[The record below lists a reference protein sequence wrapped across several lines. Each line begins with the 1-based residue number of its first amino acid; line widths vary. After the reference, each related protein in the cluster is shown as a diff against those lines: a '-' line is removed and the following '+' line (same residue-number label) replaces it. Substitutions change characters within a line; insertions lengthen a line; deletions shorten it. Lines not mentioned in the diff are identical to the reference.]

1 MPVPSSSSSS
11 PSSKQS
17 IRTLYL
23 SPQAA
28 PSYPLFLTSPSPS
41 VLRHVHYILITG
53 RMTKHKSS
61 RPRDNRSRSPLGPR
75 PASSL
80 PPARGATV
88 SPLPPLRPIAPPHTP
103 VRDPTVSPPSPSR
116 EPTVSPVAASS
127 TLVASSSPPE
137 DPATRDQPPNE
148 KASPDVA
155 SSLAPPDSG
164 HNNNNNN
171 HNNNNQPVGAAGPR
185 LGTPIVLSREPIPR
199 GAGAAA
205 PAGSSRA
212 AAAAGFASSS
222 DWRGARDQH
231 PAGGGSFG
239 VGVGVVSSSFEN
251 RGGVWGQPNG
261 QPAAGGAAAAGAGGG
276 GAIPPPAD
284 TRGMRP
290 QMNGVFCGEYEGTI
304 RLVVMG
310 PARAGKTA
318 CECFS

>member
-28 PSYPLFLTSPSPS
+28 PSYPLFPTSRSPS
-41 VLRHVHYILITG
+41 VLRHVHYIPITG
-53 RMTKHKSS
+53 RMTKQKSS

-75 PASSL
+75 PASPL

-88 SPLPPLRPIAPPHTP
+88 SPLPPLRPIAPPFTP

-137 DPATRDQPPNE
+137 DPATQDQPPNE
-148 KASPDVA
+148 KGSSDVA
-155 SSLAPPDSG
+155 SSLPPPDSG
-164 HNNNNNN
+164 THNSNNNNNNNN
-171 HNNNNQPVGAAGPR
+171 HQPVGAAGPG

-199 GAGAAA
+199 GAAA
-205 PAGSSRA
+205 PAG
-212 AAAAGFASSS
+212 FVSSS

-239 VGVGVVSSSFEN
+239 AGVVPSSLEN

-261 QPAAGGAAAAGAGGG
+261 QPVAGGAAAAGAGGG
-276 GAIPPPAD
+276 GAIPPQPQPTHGAC
-284 TRGMRP
+284 TLRRTGCFAASMRA
-290 QMNGVFCGEYEGTI
+290 
-304 RLVVMG
+304 RLG
-310 PARAGKTA
+310 WW
-318 CECFS
+318 